1 MEEIKEIGSARDTL
15 PLSSE
20 KQSSATSLELE
31 VREFYQ
37 LSPEHRVNP
46 EPQVRT
52 QPQSTLLWARRDPEQ
67 KIQLS
72 DARTAE
78 PRKLC

>member
-1 MEEIKEIGSARDTL
+1 MEEIKEIGNARDTL
-15 PLSSE
+15 PLPSE
-20 KQSSATSLELE
+20 KQTSAASLELE
-31 VREFYQ
+31 ESELYQ
-37 LSPEHRVNP
+37 PSPEHRVDP

-72 DARTAE
+72 DA
-78 PRKLC
+78 